1 MNGMLTVLLRHDGD
15 GTAQSR
21 RQDYVS
27 ALPLN
32 ILICPSGV
40 VDPRLKIYGLNN
52 VRVVDASV
60 IPLTTGV
67 AIQTSVYAIA
77 EKV

>member
-1 MNGMLTVLLRHDGD
+1 MLTVTRRHDGN
-15 GTAQSR
+15 GTTQSR

-27 ALPLN
+27 VLLLN
-32 ILICPSGV
+32 LLICLSGV
-40 VDPRLKIYGLNN
+40 VDPRLKVYGLEN

-67 AIQTSVYAIA
+67 AIQSSVYAIA

>member
-1 MNGMLTVLLRHDGD
+1 MNVMLTVTLRHDGD
-15 GTAQSR
+15 GTTQSR
-21 RQDYVS
+21 RQVYVS
-27 ALPLN
+27 VLLLD
-32 ILICPSGV
+32 IFICLSGV
-40 VDPRLKIYGLNN
+40 VDPRLKIYGLDNI
-52 VRVVDASV
+52 RVVDASV

>member
-1 MNGMLTVLLRHDGD
+1 MNGMLTVTLRHDGD

-27 ALPLN
+27 ALLLN
-32 ILICPSGV
+32 ILICLSGV
-40 VDPRLKIYGLNN
+40 VDPRLKIYGLDN

>member
-1 MNGMLTVLLRHDGD
+1 MLRHDGD

-21 RQDYVS
+21 RQDFFSV
-27 ALPLN
+27 LLFN
-32 ILICPSGV
+32 ILICLSGV
-40 VDPRLKIYGLNN
+40 VDPRLKIYGLHN

>member
-1 MNGMLTVLLRHDGD
+1 MNCTLTVTLRHDGD

-27 ALPLN
+27 TLLLN
-32 ILICPSGV
+32 ILICLSGV
-40 VDPRLKIYGLNN
+40 VDPRLKIYGLDN

-67 AIQTSVYAIA
+67 AIQASVYAIA